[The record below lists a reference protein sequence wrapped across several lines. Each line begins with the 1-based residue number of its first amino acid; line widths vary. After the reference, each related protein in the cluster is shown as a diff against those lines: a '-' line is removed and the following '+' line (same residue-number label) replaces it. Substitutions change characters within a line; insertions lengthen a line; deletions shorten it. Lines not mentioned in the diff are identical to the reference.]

1 VEFGAAEPGVS
12 FGRYTNSVGQV
23 DFVALRQR
31 TFGADNAETLEEF
44 RTGAGAPNAYP
55 RVGPIVFNEVM
66 YHPPNLAGADNVRDE
81 FLELFNPSA
90 TEAVPLFDPAHPQN
104 TWRLRGGVDLNFP
117 TGLTLPPG
125 GYLLVVSFNPVE
137 DTNAL
142 AGFRAAY
149 NLAGDAIL
157 VGPYSGKLDNGGESI
172 ELRRPGA
179 PVPAG
184 QPDAGYVPYIVV
196 ERVTYD
202 DVWPWDSYA
211 DGTGWSLHRL
221 DPFDYGNDPNNWL
234 AGPPTPG
241 PQGIVLDGDHDG
253 MLDAWERDH
262 GLNPND
268 PADAAQDPDGDGLTN
283 LEEFRAGTDPRDP
296 ASVLKLA
303 IALGSPVTLQFLAQ
317 PNRTYVLEYRNA
329 VDTGAWTVLQNFAT
343 GETAQWVQYN
353 DAQVQSP
360 RFYRLRLP

>member
-1 VEFGAAEPGVS
+1 
-12 FGRYTNSVGQV
+12 
-23 DFVALRQR
+23 
-31 TFGADNAETLEEF
+31 
-44 RTGAGAPNAYP
+44 
-55 RVGPIVFNEVM
+55 
-66 YHPPNLAGADNVRDE
+66 
-81 FLELFNPSA
+81 
-90 TEAVPLFDPAHPQN
+90 
-104 TWRLRGGVDLNFP
+104 
-117 TGLTLPPG
+117 
-125 GYLLVVSFNPVE
+125 
-137 DTNAL
+137 
-142 AGFRAAY
+142 
-149 NLAGDAIL
+149 
-157 VGPYSGKLDNGGESI
+157 
-172 ELRRPGA
+172 
-179 PVPAG
+179 
-184 QPDAGYVPYIVV
+184 
-196 ERVTYD
+196 
-202 DVWPWDSYA
+202 
-211 DGTGWSLHRL
+211 
-221 DPFDYGNDPNNWL
+221 
-234 AGPPTPG
+234 
-241 PQGIVLDGDHDG
+241 